1 MQKSLKTLYP
11 YLTIYTLLVF
21 LFYSTGFNRNWPF
34 WADQELSQTYAALL
48 LNSGLGQ
55 GQELLSNPGFFSI
68 HLMQLLVN
76 FCNYLNFYQIET
88 IDDLNYSPSIFKS
101 MEYLV
106 ITARHFGLLTMIVF
120 LSGLYFVTNKA
131 MHNRFT
137 ALLFTLLI
145 FASNGIFFHF
155 TQTRTELITFIFL
168 LSSIYVF
175 TKAFNTKN
183 NTAYLYLFFS
193 IILFFCALLNKTQII
208 VFSPLYFACAYFFI
222 KPLSVQSPAPSFAIL
237 MKVVGMMSILVGLFP
252 FLIKSNSSSL
262 LLNSVVIVSL
272 NAIVFF
278 LSVRTTKNPYLTM
291 ACFNTS
297 YCICYFGLNWLT
309 ASMNQGISLFGLI
322 DNPTNM
328 VKFLNITQGGILPHG
343 DANAGAL
350 TLSDPIKL
358 LQFIFRP
365 LVKMV
370 FKMNSAFIFL
380 LFIGLYL
387 YKSFRTLSRQE
398 IYFGVFCVASFYSI
412 NLINS
417 IRGLTPYYV
426 LFSEFF
432 LVLYSFILIQKISLT
447 RIRNR
452 LIGLLIFLIV
462 LINLVPY
469 TDYYN
474 YLIRKGNNPFCGE
487 EISTLHLQ
495 ISTERIEAACK
506 ETPL

>member
-11 YLTIYTLLVF
+11 YLTIYALLVF
-21 LFYSTGFNRNWPF
+21 VFYSTGFNRNWPF

-76 FCNYLNFYQIET
+76 FCNYLNLYQIAT
-88 IDDLNYSPSIFKS
+88 IDDLNNYQSIFQS

-106 ITARHFGLLTMIVF
+106 ITARHFGLLTMAVF
-120 LSGLYFVTNKA
+120 LSGLYFITNKA
-131 MHNRFT
+131 IHNRFT

-145 FASNGIFFHF
+145 FVSNGIFFHF

-168 LSSIYVF
+168 LSSIYIF

-183 NTAYLYLFFS
+183 KGAYLYLFFS
-193 IILFFCALLNKTQII
+193 IILLFCALLNKTQII
-208 VFSPLYFACAYFFI
+208 VFSPAYFACTYFFI
-222 KPLSVQSPAPSFAIL
+222 NPISDNKQHIRASTLIKALGIS
-237 MKVVGMMSILVGLFP
+237 SILLALYP

-262 LLNSVVIVSL
+262 ALNSVVIISL
-272 NAIVFF
+272 NVIVFF
-278 LSVRTTKNPYLTM
+278 LSVHTAKNPYLSM
-291 ACFNTS
+291 AYLNLS
-297 YCICYFGLNWLT
+297 YCIAYFVLNWLT

-328 VKFLNITQGGILPHG
+328 AKFLNITKGGILPHG

-350 TLSDPIKL
+350 TLNDPIKL
-358 LQFIFRP
+358 IQFIFRP

-370 FKMNSAFIFL
+370 LKFNSAFIFL
-380 LFIGLYL
+380 LFIGIYC
-387 YKSFRTLSRQE
+387 YRNFRTLSRQE
-398 IYFGVFCVASFYSI
+398 IYFGMFCIGSFYGI

-432 LVLYSFILIQKISLT
+432 LALYAFILIQKISPPQT
-447 RIRNR
+447 KNR
-452 LIGLLIFLIV
+452 VMGLLIFLIL

-474 YLIRKGNNPFCGE
+474 YMIRKGKNPFCGQ
-487 EISTLHLQ
+487 EISTLHLL
-495 ISTERIEAACK
+495 ISTEKIEAACK
-506 ETPL
+506 LTPL